1 MFYPIKMFK
10 KSSVKG
16 TFKGTLRNRKIN
28 FLTISALFWFED
40 IVRAGKY
47 DGK

>member
-16 TFKGTLRNRKIN
+16 TLRNRKIN
-28 FLTISALFWFED
+28 FFTISALFQFED